1 MATIKDV
8 AQAAQVSTAA
18 VSRVLNK
25 DDNISVSPEVRARI
39 FQAAHVL
46 GYVSPRQRKAA
57 EHKTHLVIGVAD
69 WRIIRPDRHNVRLSS
84 LSCLV
89 QMMTD
94 QYEVTFIRLTFG
106 EPQKVDGIIALGV
119 FSEKEIDFLRSLS
132 FAIVFVNSNQHN
144 YGFDQVQVD
153 FDRAEG
159 TADGDGTGVRR
170 VLEAVRQCGLAE
182 TCRIYQASTSEL
194 YGKVEEVPQN
204 ENTPFHPYSPY
215 AVAKLYGYWIVK
227 EYREAY
233 NMFCC
238 SGILFN
244 HESERRGETF
254 VTRKITLA
262 AARIAQGKQEKLYL
276 GNLSSLRDW
285 GYAKDYVECMWL
297 ILQHDRPEDFVIAAG
312 VQHSVRE
319 FCHLAIKYAGIEL
332 AFQGEGENEKGVCV
346 SGPEHLVGKTLVEVS
361 PDFYRPTD
369 VVNLWGDPTKA
380 KAELGWDPGKTS
392 FEELVRI
399 MVEADMAKV
408 AVERAGDHVRTN
420 LAGDLE
426 EGVGR

>member
-1 MATIKDV
+1 MATIKEV

-144 YGFDQVQVD
+144 YEFDQVQVD
-153 FDRAEG
+153 FDRGQEQMVSYLLDQKRYTGLGYIGGIYDGANGRIGTHRLAAIRRILEKRGQYDPRTFHVGEISRESGYALAKKAVEDHTLAEAVLLGSDEVAEG
-159 TADGDGTGVRR
+159 ALEAFPGTGPPCAER
-170 VLEAVRQCGLAE
+170 CGCHHLSGYSDLGEQVAHRHLPGDVPGLCVGKCSG
-182 TCRIYQASTSEL
+182 TAFWPDQPASFPGSDRH
-194 YGKVEEVPQN
+194 GA
-204 ENTPFHPYSPY
+204 YSP
-215 AVAKLYGYWIVK
+215 
-227 EYREAY
+227 E
-233 NMFCC
+233 
-238 SGILFN
+238 
-244 HESERRGETF
+244 
-254 VTRKITLA
+254 
-262 AARIAQGKQEKLYL
+262 
-276 GNLSSLRDW
+276 DW
-285 GYAKDYVECMWL
+285 RHGLTY
-297 ILQHDRPEDFVIAAG
+297 
-312 VQHSVRE
+312 
-319 FCHLAIKYAGIEL
+319 
-332 AFQGEGENEKGVCV
+332 
-346 SGPEHLVGKTLVEVS
+346 
-361 PDFYRPTD
+361 
-369 VVNLWGDPTKA
+369 
-380 KAELGWDPGKTS
+380 
-392 FEELVRI
+392 
-399 MVEADMAKV
+399 
-408 AVERAGDHVRTN
+408 
-420 LAGDLE
+420 
-426 EGVGR
+426 

>member
-94 QYEVTFIRLTFG
+94 QYEVTFVRLTFG

-144 YGFDQVQVD
+144 YEFDQVQVD
-153 FDRAEG
+153 FERGQEQMVSYLLDQKRYTGLGYIGGIYDGANGRIGTHRLAAIRRILEKRGQYDPRTFHVGEISRESGYALAKKAVEEHTLAEAVLLGSDEVAEG
-159 TADGDGTGVRR
+159 ALEAFRELGVR
-170 VLEAVRQCGLAE
+170 VPKDVAVI
-182 TCRIYQASTSEL
+182 IYQDIQTLEL
-194 YGKVEEVPQN
+194 RQRG
-204 ENTPFHPYSPY
+204 
-215 AVAKLYGYWIVK
+215 
-227 EYREAY
+227 REGS
-233 NMFCC
+233 
-238 SGILFN
+238 SG
-244 HESERRGETF
+244 
-254 VTRKITLA
+254 
-262 AARIAQGKQEKLYL
+262 
-276 GNLSSLRDW
+276 
-285 GYAKDYVECMWL
+285 DY
-297 ILQHDRPEDFVIAAG
+297 I
-312 VQHSVRE
+312 
-319 FCHLAIKYAGIEL
+319 Y
-332 AFQGEGENEKGVCV
+332 
-346 SGPEHLVGKTLVEVS
+346 
-361 PDFYRPTD
+361 
-369 VVNLWGDPTKA
+369 
-380 KAELGWDPGKTS
+380 
-392 FEELVRI
+392 
-399 MVEADMAKV
+399 
-408 AVERAGDHVRTN
+408 
-420 LAGDLE
+420 
-426 EGVGR
+426 